1 MQKDLKAIEQNL
13 IKDLKKKVKK
23 NSEIIVVIH
32 KISKS
37 GMQRKMSA
45 FVIYK
50 KQLVNLNFDIAKLG
64 IAKRK
69 GNNHLVI
76 KGCGM
81 DMAFD
86 LTYRLKCKLYGHE
99 VGIKNQQYRA
109 IY

>member
-1 MQKDLKAIEQNL
+1 MQEV

-45 FVIYK
+45 FIIYK
-50 KQLVNLNFDIAKLG
+50 KQLVNLNFDIARLG
-64 IAKRK
+64 LARRDDH
-69 GNNHLVI
+69 NHLVI
-76 KGCGM
+76 NGCGM

-86 LTYRLKCKLYGHE
+86 LTYRLKCKLYGYE
-99 VGIKNQQYRA
+99 VGVKNQQYRT

>member
-1 MQKDLKAIEQNL
+1 MKQNLKAIEQNL

-23 NSEIIVVIH
+23 DSEIIVVT
-32 KISKS
+32 KS

-50 KQLVNLNFDIAKLG
+50 KQLVNLNFDIARLD
-64 IAKRK
+64 IARRDD
-69 GNNHLVI
+69 NNHLVI
-76 KGCGM
+76 GGCGM

-86 LTYRLKCKLYGHE
+86 LTYRLKCKLYGYKTA
-99 VGIKNQQYRA
+99 IKNQQYRT

>member
-1 MQKDLKAIEQNL
+1 MQKDLKAIYQNL

-37 GMQRKMSA
+37 GMQRKMSV
-45 FVIYK
+45 FVVYK
-50 KQLVNLNFDIAKLG
+50 KQLVNLNFDIARLD
-64 IAKRK
+64 IARRDD
-69 GNNHLVI
+69 NNHLVI
-76 KGCGM
+76 NGCGM

-86 LTYRLKCKLYGHE
+86 LTYRLKCKLYGYK
-99 VGIKNQQYRA
+99 VGIKNQQYRT